1 MVALFMVYLC
11 YYGGGYL
18 LFYLIFKYLPISTAV
33 FIFISLSIAYIVL
46 LSILGVP
53 RYWYGGSLG
62 ISIGIMWRRYEDV
75 IKHIMSSNIISMILF
90 VSAFTLW
97 IVFSKYIQFKEFHPL
112 FTSIILMV
120 VIHHVRFPKIGACVH
135 FLSDIS
141 FELYLF
147 QALAMRIV
155 FDYISINLSWVAMIL
170 LLFVNIFISTIFHFG
185 LIKPLI
191 FKLSK

>member
-1 MVALFMVYLC
+1 M
-11 YYGGGYL
+11 
-18 LFYLIFKYLPISTAV
+18 PISTAV
-33 FIFISLSIAYIVL
+33 LLFLGISIAYIVI

-75 IKHIMSSNIISMILF
+75 IKHIMSSNVISMILF
-90 VSAFTLW
+90 VSALTLW

-120 VIHHVRFPKIGACVH
+120 VIYHVRFPKIGTCVH

-155 FDYISINLSWVAMIL
+155 FDNLGFNLSWVTMIL
-170 LLFVNIFISTIFHFG
+170 LLFVNIVISTIFHFG
-185 LIKPLI
+185 LIKPII

>member
-1 MVALFMVYLC
+1 M
-11 YYGGGYL
+11 

-155 FDYISINLSWVAMIL
+155 FDYIGINLSWVAMIL